1 MMTNDTPTMPNE
13 THPSSTV
20 VETSQQRQLEIPLH
34 GSVLTQSIGGN
45 MQQPVHDD
53 TDQRRANIAAA
64 AQTILA
70 NVGEDPDREGLL
82 KTPERFAKA
91 LQFFTSGYGM
101 NPEVVTN
108 DAIFTVDCND
118 IVVVQGIDVSSLCEH
133 HLVPFVGKIH
143 IGYKPRGQVLGLS
156 KFVRIV
162 EVYARRLQVQE
173 RLTKQVA
180 EAIEQMLQPEGVVV
194 MAECSHMC
202 MSMRGVQQVGTVTT
216 TLSRT
221 GIFLRDAQM
230 YEEFRSMLRR

>member
-1 MMTNDTPTMPNE
+1 
-13 THPSSTV
+13 
-20 VETSQQRQLEIPLH
+20 
-34 GSVLTQSIGGN
+34 

-133 HLVPFVGKIH
+133 HLVPFV
-143 IGYKPRGQVLGLS
+143 LGLS

-221 GIFLRDAQM
+221 GIFLRDAQV